1 MFTPTIEGIGLESAL
16 LYPQYY
22 RQFGLRR
29 AVQLVAPTLIPLQKL
44 ELPRDSILHFVSDDE
59 SLTGIPQDDLILR
72 NNPRLVMV
80 HHNLELVPVEGNPR
94 STHLP
99 PSTMIKDYHRK
110 FRNTRNLL
118 NYESALRDSRTVVVE
133 NYGLLPHL
141 YRYPVSYFR
150 SYQKWINIQATLWT
164 RVKQVSEFSN
174 RQQYL
179 QCKLPKLLPSLMLLR
194 KAEAS
199 FTRAV
204 LAAFSEPEALFIL
217 EVWKWLGP
225 NRASS
230 QLAKAGTKALANM
243 NLVWEESGVWTL
255 MNLGMLDSWRQPTD
269 DEIKAGADPKQGLI
283 TPDQMQKRFLRML
296 MFLFETRT
304 TPEDT
309 DAVAETIATVT
320 QKVVDPVGDQLVE
333 KTVAKPVGVK
343 LTIPETAE
351 TKARTITVRPGLNI
365 DTLPEHPIEETPEN
379 AEAIDAAITK
389 DLAALDHIQLK
400 LDEAELAKLDEAPAP
415 KESAQPVIE
424 YKPEE
429 RTLASGIMSK
439 VDLLADQGMLSG
451 AEYRRFQAISTA
463 YEKLPNPYGEG
474 TLAEQAVLDP
484 AVLQIE
490 QKNEIPNI
498 DTVVDKSMLKSSLFE
513 FDKRYIQEVLPKD
526 VTRMVLGF
534 QHAGVAIT
542 GYEVQH
548 IEDALNSSELHTVQL
563 TPVQGKASTVH
574 FRIPKVEADGT
585 FRSNGVR
592 YRMRKQRGD
601 MPIRKVSP
609 SKVALTS
616 YYSKLYVNR
625 SEKQVNNY
633 AGWLTNQIAAMGM
646 DTENEKVTHL
656 MLSNVFDSNNRTPR
670 IYSTMAQRFRSFQV
684 GKYEFFFDYAA
695 RHAQFGEEAVKAA
708 EKGGSV
714 VVGRHG
720 ETLLVVDEH
729 DNLYAVEGE
738 SLRLLG
744 ATGQLTELL
753 GIQGKAPLEMIELKV
768 FNKYVPVGMFL
779 AHHMGLSNLLT
790 LLKVTPR
797 RVPAGERAG
806 VTDEEFS
813 IRFEDETWVFNRE
826 NRLAAQILAGIATFD
841 KSTRNYPAHLFDKKD
856 IYFNVLEQSGIGVRY
871 LREMDLM
878 VDLFVD
884 PITEEILKE
893 MGEPTDF
900 IGLLVRASEMLL
912 TDWSP
917 DETDMKYMR
926 IKGYERIAG
935 AVYGELVKVLRLQRA
950 RGSATRAKIELPPY
964 AVWQTIQQD
973 PAVKLVEDCNPIHNL
988 KEKEEITYSGVG
1000 GRSDRSMTGKTR
1012 VFHPND
1018 MGVISEATK
1027 DSAAVAIT
1035 TFLTADPNFTSLR
1048 GTTGEYKEGQLG
1060 PTSLLSSSA
1069 LLAPAADRDDP
1080 KRVNFISIQQSA
1092 GTFARGYEPTPL
1104 RTGYEQIV
1112 AHRADDLY
1120 AYTAKGK
1127 GKVTAMSGKAV
1138 TITYEDGSSKSVELG
1153 RRFGVA
1159 AGTTYP
1165 HEVVCP
1171 LKVGDEVNEG
1181 DIVSYNSHYF
1191 QPDPLN
1197 PKQVLW
1203 KAGLLVKTAVME
1215 SVDTLEDSSAISERA
1230 AKLLETDITKVR
1242 DLIVPFDQT
1251 VHNLVQPGAEVD
1263 VESILCTIEDAVTA
1277 QNNLFDIDSLDTLR
1291 LLAANTPKAKFKGKV
1306 EKIEVF
1312 YHGEL
1317 DDMSESLQELATESD
1332 RNRKRL
1338 SREMKTTYTS
1348 GQVDDSMRVDARN
1361 LPFEHVVIRVYI
1373 TGPMAAGV
1381 GDKGVFANQMKTIFG
1396 RVMAGVNRT
1405 ESGEDIDA
1413 IFGYQSIS
1421 DRIVMSPEIIGT
1433 TNTLLKVMSKR
1444 VADVY
1449 RGK

>member
-1 MFTPTIEGIGLESAL
+1 MYPTIEGIALEAF

-22 RQFGLRR
+22 KQFGVRR

-59 SLTGIPQDDLILR
+59 SLLGIPQDDLILR

-80 HHNLELVPVEGNPR
+80 HHNLQIVPVQGNPR

-110 FRNTRNLL
+110 YRNTRNLL
-118 NYESALRDSRTVVVE
+118 NYEAALRDARTIVVE

-141 YRYPVSYFR
+141 YRYPTSYFR
-150 SYQKWINIQATLWT
+150 AYQKWTNIQAAMWT
-164 RVKQVSEFSN
+164 RVKEVAAISN

-199 FTRAV
+199 MTRSV
-204 LAAFSEPEALFIL
+204 LAAFAEPEAMFIL
-217 EVWKWLGP
+217 ELWKWLGP
-225 NRASS
+225 NRSTS
-230 QLAKAGTKALANM
+230 LLSRAGTKALANM
-243 NLVWEESGVWTL
+243 NLVWQESGVWTV
-255 MNLGMLDSWRQPTD
+255 MNLGVLDSWRRPTE
-269 DEIKAGADPKQGLI
+269 DEIKAGADPKQGVV

-296 MFLFETRT
+296 MILFEART
-304 TPEDT
+304 VTEDATPEGP
-309 DAVAETIATVT
+309 ASTIATVT
-320 QKVVDPVGDQLVE
+320 QKVTDPQTDKTVE
-333 KTVAKPVGVK
+333 QTVAKSLGVK
-343 LTIPETAE
+343 ITIPETAE
-351 TKARTITVRPGLNI
+351 TKAKTITVKPGLDV
-365 DTLPEHPIEETPEN
+365 DTLPEHPIEETQEN
-379 AEAIDAAITK
+379 IDAIDAAITK
-389 DLAALDHIQLK
+389 DLEALDHLQVK
-400 LDEAELAKLDEAPAP
+400 YDEAELAKSDEEP
-415 KESAQPVIE
+415 QPRAAATAVIE
-424 YKPEE
+424 YQPEE
-429 RTLASGIMSK
+429 RSLAGGIMQK
-439 VDLLADQGMLSG
+439 VDQLADQGMLSG

-463 YEKLPNPYGEG
+463 YEKLPDPYGGEES
-474 TLAEQAVLDP
+474 LAKQAVLDP
-484 AVLQIE
+484 QVLKLE
-490 QKNEIPNI
+490 KKEAIPDI
-498 DTVVDKSMLKSSLFE
+498 DTVVDKSMLQSTLFE
-513 FDKRYIQEVLPKD
+513 FDKRYIKEVLPKD

-534 QHAGVAIT
+534 QHAGVAVT
-542 GYEVQH
+542 GYEIQH
-548 IEDALNSSELHTVQL
+548 LEDALNSSELHTVQL

-574 FRIPKVEADGT
+574 FRIPKVQEDGT

-616 YYSKLYVNR
+616 YYSKLYINR

-633 AGWLTNQIAAMGM
+633 PGWLTNQVAAMGM
-646 DTENEKVTHL
+646 DPENTTVTHL

-670 IYSTMAQRFRSFQV
+670 IYSILAQRFRSFHL
-684 GKYEFFFDYAA
+684 GELEFFFDYAA
-695 RHAQFGEEAVKAA
+695 RHKQYGEDAVKAT
-708 EKGGSV
+708 EKGDLLVAGRKGSQLIV
-714 VVGRHG
+714 VDRNDMFYLTGG
-720 ETLLVVDEH
+720 ETLEELGTLESMVGI
-729 DNLYAVEGE
+729 EG
-738 SLRLLG
+738 R
-744 ATGQLTELL
+744 
-753 GIQGKAPLEMIELKV
+753 APAEMIEVKV
-768 FNKYVPVGMFL
+768 FNKFVPAGMFL
-779 AHHMGLSNLLT
+779 AHHMGLSNLLS
-790 LLKVTPR
+790 LLKANPR
-797 RVPAGERAG
+797 RVPAGERAN
-806 VTDEEFS
+806 VSDDEFAL
-813 IRFEDETWVFNRE
+813 RFEDETLVFTRE
-826 NRLAAQILAGIATFD
+826 NRLAAMILSGIASFD
-841 KSTRNYPAHLFDKKD
+841 KSTRNYPVHLFDKKD
-856 IYFNVLEQSGIGVRY
+856 IYFNVLEQAGIGVRY

-900 IGLLVRASEMLL
+900 IGLIVRASELLL

-917 DETDMKYMR
+917 DETDMRYMR
-926 IKGYERIAG
+926 IKGYERVAG

-1027 DSAAVAIT
+1027 DSSAVAIT
-1035 TFLTADPNFTSLR
+1035 TFLTADPNLVSLR
-1048 GTTGEYKEGQLG
+1048 GAAGEYKEGEVG

-1080 KRVNFISIQQSA
+1080 KRVNFVSIQQSA
-1092 GTFARGYEPTPL
+1092 GTFARGYQATPL

-1112 AHRADDLY
+1112 AHRTDDLY

-1127 GKVTAMSGKAV
+1127 GTITAMSGKA
-1138 TITYEDGSSKSVELG
+1138 ITVSYEDGTSKSIELG

-1165 HEVVCP
+1165 HEVVTS
-1171 LKVGDEVNEG
+1171 LKVGDTVEEG

-1191 QPDPLN
+1191 QPDILN

-1203 KAGLLVKTAVME
+1203 KAGLLVKTAIME

-1277 QNNLFDIDSLDTLR
+1277 QNNLFDADSLDTLR

-1317 DDMSESLQELATESD
+1317 DDMSVSLQELAMESD
-1332 RNRKRL
+1332 RNRKRY
-1338 SREMKTTYTS
+1338 SREMKTAYTS

-1396 RVMAGVNRT
+1396 RVMAGTNRT